1 MSKTKI
7 EQIIDTWT
15 DAEKDEAYRYLWL
28 PYVIEDVENCLEWEY
43 DLEDYKEEDIKG
55 IIESVAD
62 SYVYQGEYDCNLT
75 YWRNIQNLIDGEL
88 ELLEEE

>member
-15 DAEKDEAYRYLWL
+15 DLEKGEAYRYLWFS
-28 PYVIEDVENCLEWEY
+28 YVVEDVKHCLDDNYEIEEY
-43 DLEDYKEEDIKG
+43 KKEDLEEIA
-55 IIESVAD
+55 ESVAFMF
-62 SYVYQGEYDCNLT
+62 VYDGNYDCNLS
-75 YWRNIQNLIDGEL
+75 YWENIENLIDGEL